1 MTRSTLLTS
10 ILAVVLTGILVF
22 TAGCDSATVAPDVQT
37 EALAKNDAAV
47 LATGPSEMR
56 KGLATLRRATARYH
70 RVEAAIEDGFV
81 QAMPCADP
89 PGPGAIGIPYVKLD
103 RFDTT
108 IDLEKPEVLFYEPQK
123 NGRLRLVGAEPVV
136 PIAEWD
142 ATHDEP
148 PSLFGQE
155 FHRNED
161 AGLYGLHMWVW
172 LHNPEGVSA
181 FTHPNVSCEFA
192 E

>member
-1 MTRSTLLTS
+1 MKYSSTLISTVA
-10 ILAVVLTGILVF
+10 LALIGFLVF
-22 TAGCDSATVAPDVQT
+22 MTGCDSATISPDAPKETLKKD
-37 EALAKNDAAV
+37 NAAI
-47 LATGPSEMR
+47 LSAGPSAMR
-56 KGLATLRRATARYH
+56 RGLATLRRATARYH
-70 RVEAAIEDGFV
+70 RVEAAVEDGFV

-103 RFDTT
+103 RFDT
-108 IDLEKPEVLFYEPQK
+108 IINLEKPEVLFYEPQK

-136 PIAEWD
+136 LIEEWD
-142 ATHDEP
+142 KTHDEP

-172 LHNPEGVSA
+172 LHNPEGVFA
-181 FTHPNVSCEFA
+181 FTHPKVSCEFA
-192 E
+192 V

>member
-1 MTRSTLLTS
+1 MTCSTLSTPIFVFSFIGALFLTS
-10 ILAVVLTGILVF
+10 
-22 TAGCDSATVAPDVQT
+22 GCDSATVAPDVQT
-37 EALAKNDAAV
+37 EAPSQNIAAS
-47 LATGPSEMR
+47 LSKATSETHI
-56 KGLATLRRATARYH
+56 GLATIRRATARYH

-81 QAMPCADP
+81 QAMPCVDP
-89 PGPGAIGIPYVKLD
+89 PGPGAIGIPYVNPD
-103 RFDTT
+103 RFDAT

-136 PIAEWD
+136 LIAEWD
-142 ATHDEP
+142 ETHDEP

-155 FHRNED
+155 FHRNEE

-172 LHNPEGVSA
+172 LHNPEGVFA

-192 E
+192 D

>member
-1 MTRSTLLTS
+1 MTCSTLLNS
-10 ILAVVLTGILVF
+10 AFAFVLIGALVF
-22 TAGCDSATVAPDVQT
+22 TASCDSATVAPDAQT
-37 EALAKNDAAV
+37 EALANDDAAI

-70 RVEAAIEDGFV
+70 RVEVAMEDGFV
-81 QAMPCADP
+81 QAEPCADP
-89 PGPGAIGIPYVKLD
+89 PGPGAIGIPYLNSGRLD
-103 RFDTT
+103 AT
-108 IDLEKPEVLFYEPQK
+108 INLEEPEVLFYEPQK

-136 PIAEWD
+136 LSEEWD
-142 ATHDEP
+142 EIHDEP

-155 FHRNED
+155 FHENED

-172 LHNPEGVSA
+172 RHNPEGIFA
-181 FTHPNVSCEFA
+181 FTHPKVSCEFA